1 MYGCGEIAAGF
12 GVQVH
17 HTGTAHAGNVCVLPV
32 FFVADVVD
40 VCADFEVFKR
50 LVPRADIPYA
60 ITRRLENSVAADA
73 AVFFRPAQFGI
84 DAPFSLRVV
93 HAQNAVE
100 RVGGI
105 QRRAVLLLAA
115 HPRDA
120 AGDLPARQEFVGG
133 GGFGTVGFDPIQ
145 ILILVLDNRA
155 SANGGGTD
163 FSAVD
168 EVAVTVVE
176 RGDLRTGAFVFE
188 LHPQFKAVGA
198 FGFEVGIGNDG
209 IAVGR
214 ISKRHGRAVK
224 RRRAEALG
232 ISGKS
237 GELLTHRHAQAQAGR
252 KRGITEARRRSSGIG
267 VEIGL
272 VGRRVQLVFFVT

>member
-1 MYGCGEIAAGF
+1 M
-12 GVQVH
+12 
-17 HTGTAHAGNVCVLPV
+17 LPV

-60 ITRRLENSVAADA
+60 VARRLENAVAADA

-84 DAPFSLRVV
+84 DAPFFLRVV
-93 HAQNAVE
+93 QAQNAVE
-100 RVGGI
+100 RISGI
-105 QRRAVLLLAA
+105 QRFAVLLLTA
-115 HPRDA
+115 HPSDA
-120 AGDLPARQEFVGG
+120 AGDLPARQEFVGSRS
-133 GGFGTVGFDPIQ
+133 FSTVGFDPIQ

-155 SANGGGTD
+155 TAYGGSAD
-163 FSAVD
+163 FGAVD

-188 LHPQFKAVGA
+188 LHPQFKAVGT
-198 FGFEVGIGNDG
+198 FGFEVGIWDDG
-209 IAVGR
+209 IAVGC
-214 ISKRHGRAVK
+214 IGKRHSRAVK
-224 RRRAEALG
+224 RRRAETLG
-232 ISGKS
+232 ISGKT

-272 VGRRVQLVFFVT
+272 VSRRVQLVFFVTQGRS

>member
-1 MYGCGEIAAGF
+1 M
-12 GVQVH
+12 
-17 HTGTAHAGNVCVLPV
+17 
-32 FFVADVVD
+32 
-40 VCADFEVFKR
+40 
-50 LVPRADIPYA
+50 
-60 ITRRLENSVAADA
+60 ENSVAADA
-73 AVFFRPAQFGI
+73 AVFSRPTQLGTNT
-84 DAPFSLRVV
+84 PFFLRVIQT
-93 HAQNAVE
+93 QNAVK
-100 RVGGI
+100 RISGI
-105 QRRAVLLLAA
+105 QRFAVLLLTA
-115 HPRDA
+115 HPSDA

-133 GGFGTVGFDPIQ
+133 RSFSTVGFDVIKV
-145 ILILVLDNRA
+145 LILVLDNRA

-188 LHPQFKAVGA
+188 LHPQFKAIGA

-214 ISKRHGRAVK
+214 IGKRHGRAVK

-232 ISGKS
+232 ISGKT

-252 KRGITEARRRSSGIG
+252 KRGIAEARRCSAGIG
-267 VEIGL
+267 VKIGL
-272 VGRRVQLVFFVT
+272 VGRRVQLVFFVTQGRG